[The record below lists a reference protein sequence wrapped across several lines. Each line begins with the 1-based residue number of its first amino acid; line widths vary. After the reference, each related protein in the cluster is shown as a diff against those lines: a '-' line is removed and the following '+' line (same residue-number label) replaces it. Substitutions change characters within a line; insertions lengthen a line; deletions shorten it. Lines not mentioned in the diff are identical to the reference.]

1 MPATPRHLLLGHH
14 PSPPPPPTTTSPPNP
29 HPFHASC
36 PPTHRR
42 PLTCGT
48 CANKSRLVPRRD
60 PSIIGREHLKIT
72 RREAAASR
80 AAGQTD
86 RQTDREGERKGPRA
100 DVINC
105 PRDEYPITV
114 RLRNGDGA
122 AVAPVINAEFMQR
135 MINSEVQAGV

>member
-1 MPATPRHLLLGHH
+1 MPATPRHLLSGHPPPSSPDCRLTPQ
-14 PSPPPPPTTTSPPNP
+14 PSPVSR
-29 HPFHASC
+29 HPL
-36 PPTHRR
+36 P

-80 AAGQTD
+80 AD

-122 AVAPVINAEFMQR
+122 AVAPVINAEFMQC